1 MQINANFTITVA
13 ASQES
18 LTVTLRFPAAA
29 DRRMVEACMAEI
41 TRAFCAVEPLTDV
54 ELRGLY
60 WRQERISEFEDSVQL
75 RKAFTDPDYPARF
88 DAALKATR
96 LGFLSPALH

>member
-1 MQINANFTITVA
+1 M
-13 ASQES
+13 
-18 LTVTLRFPAAA
+18 A

-41 TRAFCAVEPLTDV
+41 SRAFCAVDPVTDV

-60 WRQERISEFEDSVQL
+60 WQQERISEVEDSVKL

-96 LGFLSPALH
+96 LSFLSPAFH

>member
-1 MQINANFTITVA
+1 
-13 ASQES
+13 
-18 LTVTLRFPAAA
+18 
-29 DRRMVEACMAEI
+29 MVEACMAEI
-41 TRAFCAVEPLTDV
+41 VRAFGVVEPLTEM

-60 WRQERISEFEDSVQL
+60 WRQERISDAEDSLQL

-96 LGFLSPALH
+96 LGLLSPALH

>member
-1 MQINANFTITVA
+1 
-13 ASQES
+13 
-18 LTVTLRFPAAA
+18 
-29 DRRMVEACMAEI
+29 MVEACMAEI
-41 TRAFCAVEPLTDV
+41 TRAFGAIEPLTQV

-60 WRQERISEFEDSVQL
+60 WRQERISELEDSVQL

-96 LGFLSPALH
+96 LEVPQPCNSLTDHSRSCPCH